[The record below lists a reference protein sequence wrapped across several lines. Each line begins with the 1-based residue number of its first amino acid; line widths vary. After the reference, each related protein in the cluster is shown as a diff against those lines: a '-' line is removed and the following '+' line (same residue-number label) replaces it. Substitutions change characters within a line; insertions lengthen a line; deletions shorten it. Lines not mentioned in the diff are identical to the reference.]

1 MRAGNLNPRGPE
13 GGKGV
18 FGIMTRLWETQEDT
32 QMSREHFMNVSTKQ
46 DRIAE
51 IAKKYPDQAILSL
64 AHYIDLEWLYVAYLK
79 TRKDG
84 AKGIDGQSAEE
95 YSLNLQINLKNLLNK
110 FKSGSYRAPA
120 VRRVYIPKGNGND
133 TRPLGIPTFED
144 KVLQRAVLMVLTP
157 VWEQE
162 FYEFSYGFR
171 EGRGA
176 HQAIKSLRN
185 QCMQFAGGWVID
197 LDIQKYFDSID
208 HRLLKGVVKQRVCD
222 GVITRILGKWLKAG
236 VMENKLISYSK
247 TGSPQGGV
255 ISPLLS
261 NIYLH
266 EVLDNWFVQGVQPR
280 LKGKSTIVRFADDG
294 VLVFQNKEDALRV
307 LKVLPERF
315 GRYKLTLHPEKTR
328 LVQFVKP
335 HRNNSDNDKPG
346 TFTFLGFTL
355 YWGKTRKGA
364 FVVKCKTDEG
374 KLSKSIKSLYVW
386 LKINRHQKLKVQWNK
401 LKRSVIGHYA
411 YFGVSFNLRS
421 LNIFLT
427 QVKISWFKW
436 LKRRSQ
442 KSRFTWAKFQH
453 LSRHYPLPHPRIY
466 HSLWSKA

>member
-1 MRAGNLNPRGPE
+1 VRAGNLNLKGPE

-18 FGIMTRLWETQEDT
+18 FGIMTRLGETQEDT
-32 QMSREHFMNVSTKQ
+32 QMSGEHLINVSTKQ
-46 DRIAE
+46 NRIAE
-51 IAKKYPDQAILSL
+51 IALKYPGQPLLSL
-64 AHYIDLEWLYVAYLK
+64 AHHIDLEWLYAAYLK

-84 AKGIDGQSAEE
+84 AKGIDGQSGEE
-95 YSLNLQINLKNLLNK
+95 YGRNLQNNLKNLLNR
-110 FKSGSYRAPA
+110 FKTGTYRAPA
-120 VRRVYIPKGNGND
+120 VRRAYIPKGDGKD

-144 KVLQRAVLMVLTP
+144 KVLQRAVLMVLSP

-162 FYEFSYGFR
+162 FYEFSHGFR

-185 QCMQFAGGWVID
+185 HCMQFAGGWVID

-208 HRLLKGVVKQRVCD
+208 HRLLWDIIKRRVCD

-236 VMENKLISYSK
+236 VMENNQISYLR

-266 EVLDNWFVQGVQPR
+266 EVLDNWSVREVQPR
-280 LKGKSTIVRFADDG
+280 LKGKSTVVRFADDA

-315 GRYKLTLHPEKTR
+315 GKYKLTLHPGKTR
-328 LVQFVKP
+328 LVRFTRPRK
-335 HRNNSDNDKPG
+335 NDTDKPG
-346 TFTFLGFTL
+346 TFTFLGLTL
-355 YWGKTRKGA
+355 YWGKTRKGK
-364 FVVKCKTDEG
+364 FVVKCKTDKK
-374 KLSKSIKSLYVW
+374 KLSKSIKTVYVW
-386 LKINRHQKLKVQWNK
+386 LKNNRHRKLKVQRNK
-401 LKRSVIGHYA
+401 LKQSLVGHYA
-411 YFGVSFNLRS
+411 YFGVSFNTRS
-421 LNIFLT
+421 LNIFLN
-427 QVKISWFKW
+427 QVRNSWFKW

-442 KSRFTWAKFQH
+442 KSRFTWAKFQQ
-453 LSRHYPLPHPRIY
+453 LSRHYPLPTPRIY
-466 HSLWSKA
+466 HPLWSKA